1 MMGSSRKIRK
11 VRWNRCSGSGRGKG
25 VRGGGHG
32 ARLIRVLLVIMY
44 DRRNLIGLTIR
55 PNR

>member
-1 MMGSSRKIRK
+1 MMGSSRRIRK